1 MFAMV
6 SLVIKFYFVL
16 GMWQLQLKKVLQFF
30 FQKSVGFFGEI
41 FHECLTLQMIL
52 LSQEIGD
59 RVLCDAGK
67 DWSPP
72 LLW

>member
-1 MFAMV
+1 MV
-6 SLVIKFYFVL
+6 SHVIKISFVL
-16 GMWQLQLKKVLQFF
+16 CMWQLQLKKKYHFF
-30 FQKSVGFFGEI
+30 FQKVNWILGEI
-41 FHECLTLQMIL
+41 FHVCLILQMIL

-67 DWSPP
+67 DWGPP

>member
-1 MFAMV
+1 MV
-6 SLVIKFYFVL
+6 SLVIKIYFVL
-16 GMWQLQLKKVLQFF
+16 RTWQLQLKKSITFF
-30 FQKSVGFFGEI
+30 PESTSIGFFGEI
-41 FHECLTLQMIL
+41 FYECLTLQMIL